1 MATISFTLPAE
12 LASFLNTNVPGFA
25 AASNGGSTLALQV
38 PALPALP
45 SQVVA
50 GLNSAGIQ
58 VPADAAAAAPVA
70 AAPAAAA
77 PAAAAPAAPANAG
90 VGLAQFAPA
99 GLAPQG
105 EALENPDLAA
115 ANAFVANLP
124 ASGAALTAFF
134 EDAAANPA
142 PVNVSEI
149 AAWASAQQQA
159 FVDAFGIA

>member
-1 MATISFTLPAE
+1 MATISFTLPAD
-12 LASFLNTNVPGFA
+12 LASFLNANVPGFA
-25 AASNGGSTLALQV
+25 TASNGGSTLALQV

-58 VPADAAAAAPVA
+58 VPAGAASD
-70 AAPAAAA
+70 APAAAA
-77 PAAAAPAAPANAG
+77 PAAAPVNAG

-105 EALENPDLAA
+105 EALENANLEAV
-115 ANAFVANLP
+115 NAFVANLP

-142 PVNVSEI
+142 PANVSEI

>member
-1 MATISFTLPAE
+1 MAAISFTLPAD
-12 LASFLNTNVPGFA
+12 LASFLNANVPGFA
-25 AASNGGSTLALQV
+25 TASNGGSTLALQV

-58 VPADAAAAAPVA
+58 VPAGAASD
-70 AAPAAAA
+70 APAAAA
-77 PAAAAPAAPANAG
+77 PAAAPANAG

-105 EALENPDLAA
+105 EALENANLEAV
-115 ANAFVANLP
+115 NAFVANLP
-124 ASGAALTAFF
+124 ASGAALTSFF

-142 PVNVSEI
+142 PANVSEI